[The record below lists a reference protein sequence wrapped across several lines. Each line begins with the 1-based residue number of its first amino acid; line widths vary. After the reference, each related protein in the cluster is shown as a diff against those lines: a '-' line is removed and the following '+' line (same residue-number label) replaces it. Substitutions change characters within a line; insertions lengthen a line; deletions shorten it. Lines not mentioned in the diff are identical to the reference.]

1 MTTITKKINAET
13 KHNITPIEIIVHTGE
28 DRVKGF
34 VDFLRTQGV
43 MGLAVGIVLGG
54 AVSVLAKSLIDNVIT
69 PPLGL
74 LLGSAQGVKGLSV
87 NIGKAADGGEAV
99 LHYGTFINDFINFML
114 IALVVYTLFNIFGL
128 KNMEKKK

>member
-1 MTTITKKINAET
+1 MPTVKKKIIAET
-13 KHNITPIEIIVHTGE
+13 KDDVTPIEIIVHTGE
-28 DRVKGF
+28 KQVKGF
-34 VDFLRTQGV
+34 VEFLRTQGV

-54 AVSVLAKSLIDNVIT
+54 AVTVLAKSLIDNLIT

-74 LLGSAQGVKGLSV
+74 LLGSANGLKGLSL

-99 LHYGTFINDFINFML
+99 LQYGTFINDFINFML

-128 KNMEKKK
+128 QKISKK